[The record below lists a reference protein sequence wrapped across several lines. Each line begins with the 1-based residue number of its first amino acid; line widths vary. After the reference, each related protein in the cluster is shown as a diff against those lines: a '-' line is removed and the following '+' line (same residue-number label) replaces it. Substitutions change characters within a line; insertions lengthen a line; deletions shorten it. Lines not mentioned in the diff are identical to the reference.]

1 MQTAR
6 DTALTMLI
14 SNPRSAGAY
23 GTPQLLLL
31 SGIGPA
37 AELQRF
43 GISVV
48 QDSPEVG
55 KNLQEH
61 PLAPLIF
68 RTRREI
74 TLKNAD
80 SIGALLNWLLLRRGP
95 LTSNIAEAM
104 AFTNTEGDRAP
115 NFEIIFA
122 PVHWQNEGLTP
133 PSEHACTFGLGL
145 LTPRSRGTVSL
156 KSADSRDPPAIDLG
170 LLSDPEGK
178 DMGVLIAGLRLARQI
193 AAQEPIAGE
202 LTDEMAPGAD
212 VTSDSDLA
220 AFLRQSSQTIY
231 HPVGTA
237 RMGEDKGAV
246 VDSSLRVRG
255 VDGLWIADA
264 SVMPK
269 VPRGHPNAVV
279 AMIASRAAEML

>member
-1 MQTAR
+1 MPSAWRVMQTTMAAPIAALGRARLPMQTAR

-80 SIGALLNWLLLRRGP
+80 SIGALLRWLLLRRGP

-115 NFEIIFA
+115 NFE
-122 PVHWQNEGLTP
+122 
-133 PSEHACTFGLGL
+133 
-145 LTPRSRGTVSL
+145 
-156 KSADSRDPPAIDLG
+156 
-170 LLSDPEGK
+170 
-178 DMGVLIAGLRLARQI
+178 
-193 AAQEPIAGE
+193 
-202 LTDEMAPGAD
+202 
-212 VTSDSDLA
+212 
-220 AFLRQSSQTIY
+220 
-231 HPVGTA
+231 
-237 RMGEDKGAV
+237 
-246 VDSSLRVRG
+246 
-255 VDGLWIADA
+255 
-264 SVMPK
+264 
-269 VPRGHPNAVV
+269 
-279 AMIASRAAEML
+279 